1 MSIGNLS
8 KRKGGFGAGYLYNF
22 KGSVNS
28 PAGLPAA
35 PDYGDIYKIILT
47 DKMVIWDGNAWSDL
61 SDLRG
66 EKGDKGDKG
75 DTGEPFQDLGLIEE
89 ENISFILD
97 WLFQD
102 GLYQYS
108 VPGDGGTKTTY
119 VIVNG
124 NDTQGGGC
132 RQTFIE
138 SDGNIKFRICPYK
151 EEVWREFVPYI
162 TGEDLEEK
170 LSEKAD
176 RQTAGGG
183 FVGGLD
189 AVSEDSAVSV
199 GKGAKSKNGGFAAG
213 LNAEANAGA
222 GVGMGA
228 KAYNYGGAVGRNA
241 VAGKGFS
248 GGDGALAAQ
257 RTHGADRV
265 NCIQLGEGVNDVEG
279 SLQVYGFQ
287 LMDGNGKIPGER
299 LPELEPNFKGE
310 VNTFSDLPESAG
322 EGDIY
327 RLKAGSI
334 FSNSAHSELLVGSFD
349 EYFDDIY
356 GDGSVYNFQNGIDNH
371 PELSEYFTNPDSPV
385 AYIYTASHE
394 YLCDTTYNQPGGYS
408 KDFYAPIMTG
418 DNTVAFYIAPVK
430 TTFYTVGDL
439 GLVFRHEDKW
449 YPVSDV
455 SDFYTREDIDG
466 KIDNVSFW
474 GGEVSN
480 GNDLPANP
488 VPGMFCYVSSDIA
501 NGVKYSGKVSE
512 LFRFEPPEFA
522 FPYPSTVWFTPP
534 DECLGDTDFSETQKQ
549 VKIYTKSGSEAGSL
563 WITYEAYPQGV
574 LDVTQLGAASADD
587 TVTFYL
593 GYWDGTSFPAK
604 IDVFPAGSMIFWNGT
619 EWCGVASAD
628 VADEVSEKADK
639 IKTNPHGGIYG
650 YPLIVTDHLAGE
662 GPISL
667 KVYGVSDGVGD
678 LVASGDNTG
687 RYAIPITIRGKN
699 LFSTKSIT
707 QATTAING
715 ITWT

>member
-35 PDYGDIYKIILT
+35 PDYGDIYKIIST
-47 DKMVIWDGNAWSDL
+47 NKMVIWDGNAWSDL

-89 ENISFILD
+89 ENLSFILD

-102 GLYQYS
+102 GLYQYR

-151 EEVWREFVPYI
+151 EEVWREFVPYV
-162 TGEDLEEK
+162 TGEDLDEK

-213 LNAEANAGA
+213 LNAEANAGG

-228 KAYNYGGAVGRNA
+228 KAYNYGGAVGRGA

-265 NCIQLGEGVNDVEG
+265 NCIQLGEGLNDVEG
-279 SLQVYGFQ
+279 SLQIYGFQ
-287 LMDGNGKIPGER
+287 LMDGNGKIPEER
-299 LPELEPNFKGE
+299 LPET
-310 VNTFSDLPESAG
+310 VT
-322 EGDIY
+322 
-327 RLKAGSI
+327 
-334 FSNSAHSELLVGSFD
+334 NSL
-349 EYFDDIY
+349 
-356 GDGSVYNFQNGIDNH
+356 
-371 PELSEYFTNPDSPV
+371 
-385 AYIYTASHE
+385 
-394 YLCDTTYNQPGGYS
+394 
-408 KDFYAPIMTG
+408 
-418 DNTVAFYIAPVK
+418 
-430 TTFYTVGDL
+430 
-439 GLVFRHEDKW
+439 
-449 YPVSDV
+449 
-455 SDFYTREDIDG
+455 
-466 KIDNVSFW
+466 W
-474 GGEVSN
+474 GGEVSSWE
-480 GNDLPANP
+480 GLPANP
-488 VPGMFCYVSSDIA
+488 KPGMYCYVSADIA
-501 NGVKYSGKVSE
+501 NGVKYTGKVSDM
-512 LFRFEPPEFA
+512 FITEPQTGGI
-522 FPYPSTVWFTPP
+522 YVSTFKITPP
-534 DECLGDTDFSETQKQ
+534 VECINPNETTDTYID
-549 VKIYTKSGSEAGSL
+549 IYNTNGMKVGSL
-563 WITYEAYPQGV
+563 VWNATMLPTFLDASVLGV
-574 LDVTQLGAASADD
+574 SSFDD

-593 GYWDGTSFPAK
+593 GIYGGNGYPSQIEQFYS
-604 IDVFPAGSMIFWNGT
+604 GSMIFWNGT
-619 EWCGVASAD
+619 KWCGVAS
-628 VADEVSEKADK
+628 
-639 IKTNPHGGIYG
+639 
-650 YPLIVTDHLAGE
+650 
-662 GPISL
+662 
-667 KVYGVSDGVGD
+667 SDTVGD
-678 LVASGDNTG
+678 IESALDG
-687 RYAIPITIRGKN
+687 I
-699 LFSTKSIT
+699 LSI
-707 QATTAING
+707 QNALIG
-715 ITWT
+715 GGSV

>member
-248 GGDGALAAQ
+248 GGDGAIAGKKANE
-257 RTHGADRV
+257 ADRV
-265 NCIQLGEGVNDVEG
+265 NCIQLGAGVNNVEG

-287 LMDGNGKIPGER
+287 LMDGNGKIPQER
-299 LPELEPNFKGE
+299 LPELEKHFVLRGT
-310 VNTFSDLPESAG
+310 VSDLDSLPDSKNVGDVYIVESERQFSKPCAQVVGGIELFEENGTGSG
-322 EGDIY
+322 E
-327 RLKAGSI
+327 
-334 FSNSAHSELLVGSFD
+334 F
-349 EYFDDIY
+349 
-356 GDGSVYNFQNGIDNH
+356 
-371 PELSEYFTNPDSPV
+371 ELSSGFVTVYSDYVIAYKDMEDAYEAYLYNPD
-385 AYIYTASHE
+385 
-394 YLCDTTYNQPGGYS
+394 G
-408 KDFYAPIMTG
+408 
-418 DNTVAFYIAPVK
+418 
-430 TTFYTVGDL
+430 
-439 GLVFRHEDKW
+439 
-449 YPVSDV
+449 
-455 SDFYTREDIDG
+455 
-466 KIDNVSFW
+466 SFW
-474 GGEVSN
+474 GAMYRGVAAGKRLDGLNGYSARPGTESSFRFYVCKEQGLKMNGGLYVWNGLCWDRISPEVFADSVYTKAETDAKIN
-480 GNDLPANP
+480 GASLWGGVVSSWEGLPTNP
-488 VPGMFCYVSSDIA
+488 KPGMYCYVSSDIA
-501 NGVKYSGKVSE
+501 NGEKYTGKVSE

-549 VKIYTKSGSEAGSL
+549 VKIYTKSGNAAGNL
-563 WITYEAYPQGV
+563 WVSYEAYPTAY
-574 LDVTQLGAASADD
+574 LDVTQLGATSADD
-587 TVTFYL
+587 TVTFFL

-604 IDVFPAGSMIFWNGT
+604 IDVFSAGSMIFWNGT
-619 EWCGVASAD
+619 KWCGVAS
-628 VADEVSEKADK
+628 
-639 IKTNPHGGIYG
+639 
-650 YPLIVTDHLAGE
+650 
-662 GPISL
+662 
-667 KVYGVSDGVGD
+667 SDAVGD
-678 LVASGDNTG
+678 IESALDGILAIQNTLIG
-687 RYAIPITIRGKN
+687 GE
-699 LFSTKSIT
+699 SE
-707 QATTAING
+707 
-715 ITWT
+715 